1 MGKGDTNN
9 QIDLYENIEL
19 NKLNIIKISSGYEHT
34 VILTKNNEVYSFG
47 RNNNGQLGQSNN
59 NNLNIPTLIKYFTD
73 KKIINICCGG
83 QHTVAL
89 AGNI

>member
-1 MGKGDTNN
+1 MGKGDTKN

-19 NKLNIIKISSGYEHT
+19 NKLNIIKISSSDYYT

-47 RNNNGQLGQSNN
+47 NNSYGQLGQSNN

-73 KKIINICCGG
+73 KKIINICCGFE
-83 QHTVAL
+83 HTVAL
-89 AGNI
+89 AGNL